1 MSAGDFLLSPS
12 SLFIYFILID
22 DACSE
27 LAVALI
33 KLWRLLCQ
41 LKCLK
46 LKKCQLQSETTV
58 KILAV
63 L

>member
-1 MSAGDFLLSPS
+1 MNAGLLSPS

-46 LKKCQLQSETTV
+46 MEFQLKSETTV

>member
-1 MSAGDFLLSPS
+1 MNAGDCLLSPS
-12 SLFIYFILID
+12 SLFIYSILID

-27 LAVALI
+27 LAVAVI

-46 LKKCQLQSETTV
+46 MGFQLQSETTV

-63 L
+63 M